1 VFWRKFKSVV
11 YQNYIHIY
19 MYAYINIYVYNFH
32 IVVYQQKLFVSILKF
47 FALFFVSSAVIKIRY
62 SLFMEET
69 QEKESEMRTNILE

>member
-1 VFWRKFKSVV
+1 
-11 YQNYIHIY
+11 

-32 IVVYQQKLFVSILKF
+32 IVVYQQKPFVSILKF

-69 QEKESEMRTNILE
+69 QENESEMRTNILE